1 MLAIHQLAYKL
12 KFLILIDLFFVVVEN
27 HNIRFHFS
35 FAYFIKRKILKKIYI
50 YVKRY
55 QYQMLTSYLNIATHT
70 TMYDYIFMIM
80 ADTFHF
86 RRTF

>member
-12 KFLILIDLFFVVVEN
+12 KFLILIDLFFVAVEN

-50 YVKRY
+50 YVKR
-55 QYQMLTSYLNIATHT
+55 
-70 TMYDYIFMIM
+70 
-80 ADTFHF
+80 
-86 RRTF
+86 